1 MNQQDIEMK
10 IENDYCTCGAKH
22 GTSDGNYACTKD
34 CLATQI
40 KQALAEIRIADLE
53 EVRKLQKELQE
64 WKIGKFCSTHQSHNI
79 VAYLDSKIKSLK
91 K

>member
-1 MNQQDIEMK
+1 MNQQGIEKEIINIIYNWLHDRDEYTRDMNPIPSK
-10 IENDYCTCGAKH
+10 ELLTLI
-22 GTSDGNYACTKD
+22 TK
-34 CLATQI
+34 
-40 KQALAEIRIADLE
+40 IRIKDLE